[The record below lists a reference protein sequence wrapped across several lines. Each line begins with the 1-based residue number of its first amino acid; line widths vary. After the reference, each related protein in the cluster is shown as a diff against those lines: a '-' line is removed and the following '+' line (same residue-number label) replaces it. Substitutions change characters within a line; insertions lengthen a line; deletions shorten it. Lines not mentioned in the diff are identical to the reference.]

1 VSLHE
6 LLDTGYGPDGD
17 AELRRRLAAGAV
29 LEERDASGE
38 APLHVATRRRRESAV
53 RILLEAGAE
62 VDARNAH
69 GKTAFA
75 HAARRGFDDVV
86 AVVCA
91 FGADQALAAPDRLAV
106 AVVSGR
112 LDQARALLEEHP
124 EAARTGNPEEDRL
137 LADVAGRAATE
148 PVELL
153 IAAGADL
160 AAPGLDGGTPLH
172 QACWFGQPDNARPL
186 IEAGAP
192 LDVFDPTHHASPIHW
207 VAHGSSCSDGAAEH
221 AERYEDLARILLGAG
236 CALEYPGATDGAY
249 LRRILTDAAPKVAA
263 LVRLHLGI

>member
-1 VSLHE
+1 VVE
-6 LLDTGYGPDGD
+6 LGD
-17 AELRRRLAAGAV
+17 FGAFEPVRARRLEITFSNPTRGLSPIGV
-29 LEERDASGE
+29 GE
-38 APLHVATRRRRESAV
+38 LH
-53 RILLEAGAE
+53 LGP
-62 VDARNAH
+62 
-69 GKTAFA
+69 K
-75 HAARRGFDDVV
+75 
-86 AVVCA
+86 
-91 FGADQALAAPDRLAV
+91 
-106 AVVSGR
+106 
-112 LDQARALLEEHP
+112 
-124 EAARTGNPEEDRL
+124 
-137 LADVAGRAATE
+137 
-148 PVELL
+148 PVTV
-153 IAAGADL
+153 
-160 AAPGLDGGTPLH
+160 PFDGGTPLH